1 MTGDLKQCHL
11 VQRSLNVAVN
21 LGLIWLQILDLL
33 NEIKIFNVKNQVS
46 FFFTYK
52 ELFSLKCVKLQQV
65 FRQVFC
71 RLLVCFLQPRM
82 NS

>member
-65 FRQVFC
+65 FRQVILSSSTC
-71 RLLVCFLQPRM
+71 
-82 NS
+82 

>member
-33 NEIKIFNVKNQVS
+33 NEIKIFNVIKKMKKN
-46 FFFTYK
+46 
-52 ELFSLKCVKLQQV
+52 VK
-65 FRQVFC
+65 
-71 RLLVCFLQPRM
+71 M
-82 NS
+82 A

>member
-33 NEIKIFNVKNQVS
+33 NEIKIFNVK
-46 FFFTYK
+46 K
-52 ELFSLKCVKLQQV
+52 KKKK
-65 FRQVFC
+65 
-71 RLLVCFLQPRM
+71 
-82 NS
+82 